1 MAAPTDVL
9 TRIDEIEGE
18 LRGLSAELHEL
29 RALVTQAAVAPAAE
43 PAPPGPGAARGARRR
58 SRPPV
63 DPAARLE
70 AAIAAA
76 RIHLSEGER
85 SAALDELE
93 RAIEFSR
100 TDPQALRRLEIDPRG
115 HRPLPVVRAHAGRRA
130 RRDGARRRARGREAA
145 PAPRLPR
152 RGRAARRPRRPRR
165 RRSRRSRP
173 PAIPAEAG
181 PDARARPRSSPP
193 DWDLLGPRGFAII
206 GGAVTAFGII
216 LLFVLAANRGWITP
230 AMRVA
235 FGACVS
241 AAAVGVAFWV
251 RSRYGQ
257 LQMSLGAA
265 GAGIAGGYATL
276 AAAAARYDLVPD
288 WLALPLAGGLA
299 AVAVVIAI
307 AWSSET
313 VAAIGLLG
321 AALAPALQAIDT
333 GLSWPSV
340 AFAVIIL
347 AATVVLAVPRRW
359 HELLIG
365 IGVVVGAQ
373 VALLALDADASAGAG
388 TTAVLA
394 SFVLVVLAAG
404 VWLQLVS
411 GKTDLDPL
419 ASSFVLAAVGL
430 ALLLVRPLWDVDR
443 NQGYALAGAAVVWA
457 GAWLALRRVQP
468 ALALVLGVSSL
479 SLAAVATADL
489 LSGTSLAI
497 TWAAEALLLSFV
509 ALRVRD
515 ARLQATALVYCA
527 ITAAHVLLVDAPPK
541 LDLRG
546 AGSRDGRGLGR
557 CAGARAA
564 RGRHPRARRGGGA
577 HGDRAP
583 RLARS
588 RPRLAR
594 GASRRAAGGPR
605 PRRRR
610 SRHLRGRDP
619 AHRLLVPHRSP
630 RGHDRRR
637 DRRCRRRGDLVAAW
651 LRRAR
656 RGVARLGRRRVRHRH
671 GLRCARVRGRG
682 DPPLVRRLGAD
693 RRLGRRARRLLRLPA
708 PLPWRAPHRRPGG
721 RRRPRA
727 RRSRGR
733 HRPHLAGRRRA
744 RVDLD
749 RLAAARADACLP
761 RPLGER
767 VPHSAPSRSR
777 DAHVGARRDR
787 APRQRVARRPRR
799 DVARGCLRRHGGR
812 PRPALAAPAG
822 AAALARRLDRRR
834 AGRHSS
840 RIVVLAGI
848 WAIDGAEPMRYAI
861 AGARGR
867 GRPRR
872 RRRARVG
879 RRRRAAISSPSPG
892 RPRSSR

>member
-9 TRIDEIEGE
+9 SRIDEIEGE

-29 RALVTQAAVAPAAE
+29 RALVSQAAVAPAAA
-43 PAPPGPGAARGARRR
+43 PATARRR
-58 SRPPV
+58 STSSGARPPRRSARRPGSAPRGRNRRRAHPSLRGRAERSAGRARACDRV
-63 DPAARLE
+63 LPYRPRRPCAGSNPSSRESRAISRPCERGQRSSPRRRASPRSRPGGTTAPGAAPCRRRSPPRPARARRPSSRLVPATPAIQAKPVRPAARLAQL
-70 AAIAAA
+70 AA
-76 RIHLSEGER
+76 
-85 SAALDELE
+85 
-93 RAIEFSR
+93 
-100 TDPQALRRLEIDPRG
+100 
-115 HRPLPVVRAHAGRRA
+115 
-130 RRDGARRRARGREAA
+130 
-145 PAPRLPR
+145 
-152 RGRAARRPRRPRR
+152 
-165 RRSRRSRP
+165 
-173 PAIPAEAG
+173 
-181 PDARARPRSSPP
+181 

-347 AATVVLAVPRRW
+347 GATVMLAVPRRW

-365 IGVVVGAQ
+365 IAVASEHRLRFSLSMPMRRRAQ
-373 VALLALDADASAGAG
+373 ARPPSSPRSCWSCSQQGSGCSSSPARRISIRSRARSCSLRSASRSCSCGR
-388 TTAVLA
+388 L
-394 SFVLVVLAAG
+394 
-404 VWLQLVS
+404 
-411 GKTDLDPL
+411 
-419 ASSFVLAAVGL
+419 
-430 ALLLVRPLWDVDR
+430 DVDS

-457 GAWLALRRVQP
+457 GAWLALRRRP
-468 ALALVLGVSSL
+468 ACPRARARCLVALPRRRRDRRP
-479 SLAAVATADL
+479 AV
-489 LSGTSLAI
+489 GTSLAI

-527 ITAAHVLLVDAPPK
+527 VTAAHVLLVDAPPR
-541 LDLRG
+541 LDIRG
-546 AGSRDGRGLGR
+546 ARSRDRRGVGR

-564 RGRHPRARRGGGA
+564 RRRHPRARRGGGA

-588 RPRLAR
+588 RSRLAR
-594 GASRRAAGGPR
+594 GASGRAAGGPR
-605 PRRRR
+605 SRRRR
-610 SRHLRGRDP
+610 GRHVRGRDP
-619 AHRLLVPHRSP
+619 AHRVLVPHRVTSPPRSSP
-630 RGHDRRR
+630 RPWC
-637 DRRCRRRGDLVAAW
+637 RCRGDLVATR

-656 RGVARLGRRRVRHRH
+656 RGVADLVGGVFAIATASMCPSSPSRVHRSYGGWALIAASAGVLAACFAFQLLFRGVRHT
-671 GLRCARVRGRG
+671 GV
-682 DPPLVRRLGAD
+682 
-693 RRLGRRARRLLRLPA
+693 PA
-708 PLPWRAPHRRPGG
+708 GG
-721 RRRPRA
+721 GVLA
-727 RRSRGR
+727 
-733 HRPHLAGRRRA
+733 LAGAAAGIALISRRRRA

-767 VPHSAPSRSR
+767 VPHSPPSRSR
-777 DAHVGARRDR
+777 DHDVGARCSR

-799 DVARGCLRRHGGR
+799 DVARGCLRGHRGR
-812 PRPALAAPAG
+812 PRPALPAPAR
-822 AAALARRLDRRR
+822 AAALARRLDRRVR
-834 AGRHSS
+834 DGIRHH
-840 RIVVLAGI
+840 R
-848 WAIDGAEPMRYAI
+848 
-861 AGARGR
+861 
-867 GRPRR
+867 RPRR
-872 RRRARVG
+872 GLGASTAPSRCATRSPGSRPRPPSWSSARSRGETRRG
-879 RRRRAAISSPSPG
+879 AISSPSPG